1 MAKKKK
7 IEEVETYTE
16 REPAYQ
22 PITET
27 IETNYMPY
35 VVSVM
40 VSRAIPEIDGFKPA
54 HRKLLYT
61 MYRMGLMNGPKRK
74 SANIVGETMKLNP
87 HGDASIYET
96 MVRLTR
102 GNEALLHPFIDSK
115 GEFGKQFSRDPAAAS
130 RYTEAKLDSFCAEI
144 FSGIDKNAV
153 DMVDNYDSTL
163 KEPRLLP
170 TTFPNVLVSPN
181 LGIAVGLAS
190 SICSFNLV
198 EICDATIAILKSSRT
213 DIDKLMEIV
222 KAPDFPGGGY
232 VVYEPDQIR
241 KVYETGKGSIKLRAK
256 YNYDA
261 KNNCIEITEI
271 PYTTTVEAII
281 KELADLMKA
290 GKLKEINDSRDE
302 TDIDGLKLTI
312 DLKKGTD
319 PHALMQKLYKFTP
332 LEDSFACN
340 FNVLINC
347 VPRQMGIYEILV
359 EWIKFRTGCL
369 KREFTFDLTKK
380 MDKLHLLKGLSKIL
394 LDIDKAI
401 KIVKETEKDEDVV
414 PNLMAGFSIDK
425 EQAEY
430 IADIKLRHLNREYIM
445 NRIEDIKNLEAD
457 ISDLKALLE
466 DELKMKSYIIK
477 QLNDVKK
484 KYGKPR
490 RTEVVMA
497 SDIVAFK
504 KEDLIEDYACTI
516 FLTKEGYFK
525 KITQQSLRGN
535 SEHRFKDGDALLA
548 EAEVRNKDEVIF
560 FTNKAQV
567 YFAKVSDFEQSKA
580 SDLGVFVAS
589 QLKFD
594 EDEKPVFM
602 RANPEYKEE
611 QNIIFFFENGKA
623 VRVPM
628 SQYATQGSRK
638 KLKKAYSDASP
649 IVGIIYEESDDYI
662 MLLNSDSKAILIRPS
677 LIPIKSTR
685 SSQGTTVFAMNL
697 KKNQV
702 ITEVLQDYS
711 ERFPDALSRYRKI
724 KIPAV
729 GVLLSD
735 KDITA
740 QQIKIDDTSKK
751 KGKKKNE
758 Q

>member
-7 IEEVETYTE
+7 TEEVEELVE
-16 REPAYQ
+16 REPTYQ

-40 VSRAIPEIDGFKPA
+40 VSRAIPEIDGFKPS

-61 MYRMGLMNGPKRK
+61 MYRMGLMNGARRK

-130 RYTEAKLDSFCAEI
+130 RYTEAKLDGFCAEI

-153 DMVDNYDSTL
+153 EMVDNYDSTL
-163 KEPRLLP
+163 KEPKLLP

-213 DIDKLMEIV
+213 DLDKIMEIV

-256 YNYDA
+256 YSYDA

-281 KELADLMKA
+281 KEIADLIKD
-290 GKLKEINDSRDE
+290 GKLKEVNDSRDE

-312 DLKKGTD
+312 DLKKGND
-319 PHALMQKLYKFTP
+319 PHALMQKLYRYTP

-347 VPRQMGIYEILV
+347 VPKQMGIYEILV

-369 KREFTFDLTKK
+369 KREFTFDLNKK

-394 LDIDKAI
+394 LDIDKAVR
-401 KIVKETEKDEDVV
+401 IVKETEKDEQVV
-414 PNLMAGFSIDK
+414 PNLMEGFSIDK

-445 NRIEDIKNLEAD
+445 NRIEDIKSLETE

-477 QLNDVKK
+477 QLNEVKK

-490 RTEVVMA
+490 KTEVLMA
-497 SDIVAFK
+497 SDIVEFK

-535 SEHRFKDGDALLA
+535 SEQRFKEGDSLLT
-548 EAEVRNKDEVIF
+548 EVEVKNKDEVMF

-580 SDLGVFVAS
+580 SDLGVYVAS

-602 RANPEYKEE
+602 KANPDYSDS

-623 VRVPM
+623 VKIPM
-628 SQYATQGSRK
+628 SQYATQGARK

-649 IVGIIYEESDDYI
+649 IVGIVYEESDDYI

-677 LIPIKSTR
+677 LIPVKTTR
-685 SSQGTTVFAMNL
+685 TSQGATVFAMNL

-702 ITEVLQDYS
+702 VTEVLTDYS

-740 QQIKIDDTSKK
+740 QQIKIEDTTKK
-751 KGKKKNE
+751 KGKK
-758 Q
+758 

>member
-1 MAKKKK
+1 MAKKKQAEEK
-7 IEEVETYTE
+7 EVYIES
-16 REPAYQ
+16 EPMYQ

-61 MYRMGLMNGPKRK
+61 MYKMGLMTGHRTK

-102 GNEALLHPFIDSK
+102 GNESLLHPFVDSK
-115 GEFGKQFSRDPAAAS
+115 GSFGKQYSRDMAFAAS
-130 RYTEAKLDSFCAEI
+130 RYTEAKLDPFCTEI

-153 DMVDNYDSTL
+153 EMMDNYDSTM

-190 SICSFNLV
+190 SICSFNLA
-198 EICDATIAILKSSRT
+198 EICDATVAILKSPRIDT
-213 DIDKLMEIV
+213 DRLMEIV
-222 KAPDFPGGGY
+222 KAPDFSGGGY

-256 YNYDA
+256 YSYDA
-261 KNNCIEITEI
+261 RANCIEILEI
-271 PYTTTVEAII
+271 PYSTSIEAIL
-281 KELADLMKA
+281 KEISDMFKE
-290 GKLKEINDSRDE
+290 GKLKEITDFRDE
-302 TDIDGLKLTI
+302 IDLSGFKLTI

-319 PHALMQKLYKFTP
+319 PEALMQKLFKFTP

-340 FNVLINC
+340 FNVLIDSI
-347 VPRQMGIYEILV
+347 PRQMGIKEILV
-359 EWIKFRTGCL
+359 EWIRFRTQCL
-369 KREFTFDLTKK
+369 TREFTYELTKK
-380 MDKLHLLKGLSKIL
+380 NDRLHLLIGLSKIL

-414 PNLMAGFSIDK
+414 PNLMAGFAIDK

-445 NRIEDIKNLEAD
+445 NRLEDIEKLKGEIAE
-457 ISDLKALLE
+457 LKALLE
-466 DELKMKSYIIK
+466 DEIKMKSYIIK
-477 QLNDVKK
+477 QLNEIKK

-490 RTEVVMA
+490 KTQILQA
-497 SDIVAFK
+497 TDIVEFT
-504 KEDLIEDYACTI
+504 KEDLIEDFACTV
-516 FLTKEGYFK
+516 FLTKEGYLK

-535 SEHRFKDGDALLA
+535 SEQKFKEGDALLDEC
-548 EAEVRNKDEVIF
+548 EARNKDDIIF
-560 FTNKAQV
+560 FTNKAQI
-567 YFAKVSDFEQSKA
+567 YFAKVSDFELSKA
-580 SDLGVFVAS
+580 SELGSYVPKV
-589 QLKFD
+589 LKFD
-594 EDEKPVFM
+594 EDEKPIFM
-602 RANPEYKEE
+602 KLNPEYKED
-611 QNIIFFFENGKA
+611 QNVIFFFENGKA

-628 SQYATQGSRK
+628 SEYATQGARK

-649 IVGIIYEESDDYI
+649 IVKIIYEKSDDYI
-662 MLLNSDSKAILIRPS
+662 LILNSDSKAILIRPS
-677 LIPIKSTR
+677 LIPIKTTR
-685 SSQGTTVFAMNL
+685 SSIGTTIFAMNL

-702 ITEVLQDYS
+702 ITEVLEDYN

-724 KIPAV
+724 KIPAT
-729 GVLLSD
+729 GVLLSE
-735 KDITA
+735 KDITTK
-740 QQIKIDDTSKK
+740 QIKIDETK
-751 KGKKKNE
+751 KGRK
-758 Q
+758 